1 MSIKYDKYYGVDFA
15 MDFYLEMIKIWE
27 DKRPN
32 ISSDDNIILIVNPII
47 LSRLLL
53 SAFQSQIAIT
63 NELALDIED
72 TAEGKRIEKL
82 IEKQLDESTLLDRI
96 TPRESLTKKEIKQQL
111 KNALSHAEYNLAT
124 REDGMTIIE
133 ISSPKIEASFTLKEV
148 AELTEIYIQNYA
160 STDTTVEEYHI
171 LNLLRL
177 NINNK
182 ALLQSAVKSIS
193 PNKKLQEL
201 TRDYILYIGLQNWIE
216 LDNRKL
222 KTQIFSDRIVR
233 NITNKPSYRNKG
245 DQISALFNYATF
257 HGKGNVS
264 IEKFYEMNFEGPF
277 IYTDMLIDLGFLCL
291 NYIKE
296 AQAKQELPNFN
307 YHNISLKGVKYSPT
321 NTVRIVDVT
330 EQQTKLQN
338 QINDLTPAMQKAKS
352 AVEKA
357 EDDLEKL
364 DKNTKIPAQIK
375 AQQYQ
380 SRKDS
385 ILKNT
390 QKYNELKT
398 KIASLQASYDN
409 AEDYVETNDF
419 FKHLRNSISH
429 GFYSI
434 DYSKGLKDK
443 DLGKVIFHFEDYEI
457 DKNNRTK
464 RTKVFEADITAKT
477 LTTIFETLRDR
488 IVENAD
494 TIAQQEDKRFIV
506 TDQRLEK
513 NKHKDA
519 ITRAKDAI
527 TARGGVIVNN

>member
-233 NITNKPSYRNKG
+233 NITLQKNARK
-245 DQISALFNYATF
+245 
-257 HGKGNVS
+257 
-264 IEKFYEMNFEGPF
+264 
-277 IYTDMLIDLGFLCL
+277 
-291 NYIKE
+291 
-296 AQAKQELPNFN
+296 
-307 YHNISLKGVKYSPT
+307 NI
-321 NTVRIVDVT
+321 
-330 EQQTKLQN
+330 
-338 QINDLTPAMQKAKS
+338 
-352 AVEKA
+352 
-357 EDDLEKL
+357 
-364 DKNTKIPAQIK
+364 
-375 AQQYQ
+375 
-380 SRKDS
+380 
-385 ILKNT
+385 
-390 QKYNELKT
+390 
-398 KIASLQASYDN
+398 
-409 AEDYVETNDF
+409 F
-419 FKHLRNSISH
+419 F
-429 GFYSI
+429 
-434 DYSKGLKDK
+434 
-443 DLGKVIFHFEDYEI
+443 
-457 DKNNRTK
+457 
-464 RTKVFEADITAKT
+464 
-477 LTTIFETLRDR
+477 
-488 IVENAD
+488 
-494 TIAQQEDKRFIV
+494 
-506 TDQRLEK
+506 
-513 NKHKDA
+513 
-519 ITRAKDAI
+519 
-527 TARGGVIVNN
+527 